1 MCSYEQTKSSSL
13 QYSFKYFIFQS
24 VILLHIAKHLNWDQF
39 CSWHVFVC
47 SFSVLLYSGIHDN
60 QKDHY
65 EDISSLFDSFNNY
78 NDKREAKKWIFM
90 EAAHQETINSI
101 ILRSIRLIFV
111 DVHWLRFILS
121 VTYSDGLQA
130 ETHDMDPLKC
140 PLCILLTLPD
150 YWVLFVARV
159 AVEHQLT
166 SIHTKVY
173 KILLNGCLIQ
183 VNDSVPNAEFK
194 EKWIAVTRL

>member
-1 MCSYEQTKSSSL
+1 
-13 QYSFKYFIFQS
+13 
-24 VILLHIAKHLNWDQF
+24 
-39 CSWHVFVC
+39 
-47 SFSVLLYSGIHDN
+47 
-60 QKDHY
+60 
-65 EDISSLFDSFNNY
+65 
-78 NDKREAKKWIFM
+78 M

-183 VNDSVPNAEFK
+183 VNDSAPNAEFK
-194 EKWIAVTRL
+194 EK